1 MNDNRSALGRCYMG
15 LGGEILEIFAPLAGV
30 IRSLD
35 VVPDG
40 VFSQRIIGDGIAI
53 EPLDGLVRAPFKGIV
68 VALPATSH
76 AITIRS
82 PGGVEVL
89 IHVGIDTVAL
99 GGRGF
104 SSLVSIGQSV
114 QMGDALIE
122 IDLDMIAQDAP
133 SLVTPI
139 VIVSGQLLDVISAS
153 GLAARSGDLLMTA
166 HALAVSPDCAG
177 SSTDFGS
184 TAQIN
189 TELKLPH
196 GLHAR
201 PSAQLAEMARSFG
214 GAVSVSFGDKSA
226 DATSVTGLMTLGTRL
241 GSEIEIKAIGDRARE
256 AVTSISRLLSELAQ
270 SEHKEAQAAPVVAAI
285 PLAESTIAMS
295 AKALS
300 AIIAAP
306 GLALGP
312 VFRLDASDATI
323 DKKGRGLELEHGRL
337 RNAIDAI
344 SDELTTTIANT
355 HGPAKAIA
363 EAHLAIVQDR
373 ALRSTAEQSVL
384 TGVSAEFGWRSAS
397 RTQEEA
403 LLAADSPRLRERAI
417 DLRDVERRLIAQMGG
432 IDAQSIN
439 TPPPGSIVVCDD
451 IQPSVLLAMP
461 KDGVAGICTARGG
474 ATSHAAILAAS
485 RGIPM
490 LVAAGDSVLVWEN
503 GHSILLDALSG
514 RIDPAPSASAADA
527 VAQCAA
533 QLRSE
538 AVAAKLDAQQPC
550 VLADGTRIE
559 IFANLANLT
568 DARDAVDNGAEGC
581 GLLRTEFIFADASQ
595 APDEQSQC
603 TLYSQFA
610 DVLQGRPLI
619 IRTLD
624 VGGDKPI
631 AYLPFAEEANPALG
645 MRGIRFTLSELDIL
659 RTQLRAMLK
668 GVRFPGQLRIMLPMV
683 VEAEEV
689 ELVRAMVRAEAADLG
704 IDAQH
709 EAVQVGIMVE
719 TPAAALL
726 ADQLAAHADFFSIG
740 TNDLSQYVLAMDRGN
755 AALAPRV
762 DSFHP
767 AVLRSIALTATGAA
781 SHGRWLGICGGLASD
796 YRASPLLVGLGCNE
810 LSAVPT
816 AIPRIK
822 QTLRRWTMAKCRDL
836 AERALSLESAA
847 AVRTLVSG
855 EVQ

>member
-1 MNDNRSALGRCYMG
+1 MG

-30 IRSLD
+30 VRSLD
-35 VVPDG
+35 TVPDG
-40 VFSQRIIGDGIAI
+40 VFSQRIIGDGLAI
-53 EPLDGLVRAPFKGIV
+53 EPLDRLVRAPFKGIV

-82 PGGVEVL
+82 QGGVEVL

-104 SSLVSIGQSV
+104 SSLVTIGQPV
-114 QMGDALIE
+114 EKGDALIE
-122 IDLDMIAQDAP
+122 IDLDLIAQEAP

-139 VIVSGQLLDVISAS
+139 VIVSGQLLDVVSAS
-153 GLAARSGDLLMTA
+153 GKAASTSDLLMTA
-166 HALAVSPDCAG
+166 HAIAASPDTAG
-177 SSTDFGS
+177 SLTDFGS
-184 TAQIN
+184 TAHIN
-189 TELKLPH
+189 AELKLPL

-201 PSAQLAEMARSFG
+201 PSARLAEMARSFS
-214 GAVSVSFGDKSA
+214 GAVTFSFGDKST
-226 DATSVTGLMTLGTRL
+226 DATSVTGLMALGTQL
-241 GSEIEIKAIGDRARE
+241 GSEIEIKATGDRARE
-256 AVTSISRLLSELAQ
+256 AVMSISRLLSELAQ
-270 SEHKEAQAAPVVAAI
+270 SEHNEAQAAPVVAAI
-285 PLAESTIAMS
+285 PLDESTIAMS
-295 AKALS
+295 AESLS
-300 AIIAAP
+300 AVIAAP

-312 VFRLDASDATI
+312 VFRLDASDI
-323 DKKGRGLELEHGRL
+323 PVNEQGRGLELEHGRL
-337 RNAIDAI
+337 RNAIEAI
-344 SDELTTTIANT
+344 SDQLTTTLAAT

-373 ALRSTAEQSVL
+373 ALRTAAEQSVL
-384 TGVSAEFGWRSAS
+384 TGVSAEYGWRFAS

-403 LLAADSPRLRERAI
+403 LLAAESARLRERAI

-432 IDAQSIN
+432 IDTQSLN
-439 TPPPGSIVVCDD
+439 TPPQGSIVVCDD

-461 KDGVAGICTARGG
+461 KDGIAGICTAGGG
-474 ATSHAAILAAS
+474 ATSHAAIIAAS

-490 LVAAGDSVLVWEN
+490 LVAAGDGVLAWEN

-514 RIDPAPSASAADA
+514 RIDPAPPASAADS
-527 VAQCAA
+527 VAQRAA
-533 QLRSE
+533 QLKSE
-538 AVAAKLDAQQPC
+538 AGAAKLDAQQPC
-550 VLADGTRIE
+550 VLADGKRIE
-559 IFANLANLT
+559 IFANLANLA
-568 DARDAVDNGAEGC
+568 DARDAIDNGAEGC
-581 GLLRTEFIFADASQ
+581 GLLRTEFIFADASE
-595 APDEQSQC
+595 APDEQSQS
-603 TLYSQFA
+603 TLYGQFA

-645 MRGIRFTLSELDIL
+645 MRGIRFTLSELAIL
-659 RTQLRAMLK
+659 QTQLRAMLK
-668 GVRFPGQLRIMLPMV
+668 GVRSPGQLRIMLPMI

-689 ELVRAMVRAEAADLG
+689 ELVRAMVKAEAAHLG

-755 AALAPRV
+755 AALAHRV

-767 AVLRSIALTATGAA
+767 AVLRGIALTAVGAA
-781 SHGRWLGICGGLASD
+781 RHGRWLGICGGLASD
-796 YRASPLLVGLGCNE
+796 YRASPLLVGLGCDE
-810 LSAVPT
+810 LSVVPS

-822 QTLRRWTMAKCRDL
+822 QTLRRWTMAECRDL
-836 AERALSLESAA
+836 ATRALALESAA
-847 AVRTLVSG
+847 AVRAFVSG
-855 EVQ
+855 VVQ